1 MAKDDQEEAFDKI
14 LTGNL
19 QRVLDFLKYAEAK
32 NGALLTIASAWALAV
47 VALLTRDK
55 PIPDNYRLA
64 LVLALPFITGA
75 VLAALWSFAPRTSLS
90 RFLGGRRA
98 GPHQPNLLYFGD
110 MARLTAGRMEKD
122 LRASYYPEEGHAATQ
137 SYTRDLCVQLA
148 VNSQIVRR
156 KLRFFTVGLA
166 FLALGVVVPL
176 IASAWQ
182 HIGMAFTWR

>member
-14 LTGNL
+14 LTSNL

-64 LVLALPFITGA
+64 LALALPFIIGA
-75 VLAALWSFAPRTSLS
+75 VLAALWSFAPRTRLS

-98 GPHQPNLLYFGD
+98 GPHQSNLLFFRRSGKVD
-110 MARLTAGRMEKD
+110 GRSDGKG
-122 LRASYYPEEGHAATQ
+122 LS
-137 SYTRDLCVQLA
+137 S
-148 VNSQIVRR
+148 IVLPPRKGMWRR
-156 KLRFFTVGLA
+156 KAILTTYASSSL
-166 FLALGVVVPL
+166 L
-176 IASAWQ
+176 IAKSSGASSDSS
-182 HIGMAFTWR
+182 R